1 MRNFS
6 PRQKFWAIGHTVSG
20 DLHFNDKETGYVWLS
35 YFSPGKFSNRFYA
48 TAKSPAT
55 TPAVVP
61 FNAKGRLEFREISL
75 GWLHY
80 FKGSYRET
88 KGWSLFGRAGFGL
101 KFSKAENVFEPGVDT
116 VDYQLPAFPVEGQH
130 QFNRLVFD
138 LGLGAEIPLGGNFYA
153 YGEARTWLPASS
165 YPSPV
170 LHNNKNVP
178 FPLIVGVGLRIFF
191 DVFIESSHQSGLR

>member
-101 KFSKAENVFEPGVDT
+101 KFSKAENVFEPGVVGHREHFCDT
-116 VDYQLPAFPVEGQH
+116 SGVLLLVSSGQKPCFHLQGSFVFVHLLP
-130 QFNRLVFD
+130 
-138 LGLGAEIPLGGNFYA
+138 PLLF
-153 YGEARTWLPASS
+153 
-165 YPSPV
+165 
-170 LHNNKNVP
+170 
-178 FPLIVGVGLRIFF
+178 
-191 DVFIESSHQSGLR
+191 